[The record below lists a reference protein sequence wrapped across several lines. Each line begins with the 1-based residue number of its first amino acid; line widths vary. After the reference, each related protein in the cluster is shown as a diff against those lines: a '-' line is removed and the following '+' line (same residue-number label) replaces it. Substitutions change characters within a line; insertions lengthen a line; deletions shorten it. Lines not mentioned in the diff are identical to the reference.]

1 MASQHI
7 LAGGLSGLVEITCT
21 HPLDYMKVSLQQ
33 NKKIVFKE
41 FYRGILSRYTSVFP
55 MRSIL
60 WGCRNTGVRILKNR
74 NIIEKGSAIGSTAGV
89 LQTFVDAPLENI
101 KIQQMY
107 HNKVDY
113 SPKNLIR
120 GFTPNM
126 ARNIILCCGI
136 ITGSLVDDKVGL
148 LAGSAIGC
156 LLSQPFDY
164 IKTMQQTGIEGEYKN
179 MMRGWQYRIA
189 ITPLNMLIGYN
200 IYKWLIVDEN

>member
-1 MASQHI
+1 
-7 LAGGLSGLVEITCT
+7 
-21 HPLDYMKVSLQQ
+21 
-33 NKKIVFKE
+33 
-41 FYRGILSRYTSVFP
+41 

-107 HNKVDY
+107 YNKVDY

-164 IKTMQQTGIEGEYKN
+164 IKTMQQTGIKGEYKN

-200 IYKWLIVDEN
+200 IYKWIIDE

>member
-33 NKKIVFKE
+33 NKKIVFRE
-41 FYRGILSRYTSVFP
+41 FYRGIFSRYTSVFP

-74 NIIEKGSAIGSTAGV
+74 NIIEKGGAIGSSAGI

-107 HNKVDY
+107 YNKVDY
-113 SPKNLIR
+113 NPSRLVR
-120 GFTPNM
+120 GFMPNM
-126 ARNIILCCGI
+126 ARNVILCCGI
-136 ITGSLVDDKVGL
+136 ITGSFVDDKIGL

-164 IKTMQQTGIEGEYKN
+164 IKTMQQTGIGGDYSNIMK
-179 MMRGWQYRIA
+179 GWHYRIA

-200 IYKWLIVDEN
+200 IYKFLVE

>member
-1 MASQHI
+1 
-7 LAGGLSGLVEITCT
+7 
-21 HPLDYMKVSLQQ
+21 
-33 NKKIVFKE
+33 
-41 FYRGILSRYTSVFP
+41 
-55 MRSIL
+55 
-60 WGCRNTGVRILKNR
+60 
-74 NIIEKGSAIGSTAGV
+74 
-89 LQTFVDAPLENI
+89 
-101 KIQQMY
+101 
-107 HNKVDY
+107 
-113 SPKNLIR
+113 
-120 GFTPNM
+120 M

-164 IKTMQQTGIEGEYKN
+164 IKTMRQTGIEGEYKN